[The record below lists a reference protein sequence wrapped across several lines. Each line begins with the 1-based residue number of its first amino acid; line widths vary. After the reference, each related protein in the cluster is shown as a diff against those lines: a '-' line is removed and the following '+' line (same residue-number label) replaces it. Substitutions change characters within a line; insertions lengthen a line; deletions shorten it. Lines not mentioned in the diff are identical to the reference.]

1 MAITRKDPR
10 REGTASPSMR
20 NACPRCEGLLVHDLL
35 FDLSSSVEIR
45 IPSLR
50 CVACGYQL
58 IAKGKD
64 PDEQKTM

>member
-1 MAITRKDPR
+1 MAITHDEPR
-10 REGTASPSMR
+10 REGTTSPSMR
-20 NACPRCEGLLVHDLL
+20 NACPRCEGLLVHDIL
-35 FDLSSSVEIR
+35 FDLGSSVEVT

-64 PDEQKTM
+64 PDELKAM